1 MATNAQTLE
10 ATQALQGQVSTLTE
24 AMTGLVGILTA
35 QATPTPKPPNPAGVT
50 SPQVVVP
57 TPVNDAARFESGNA
71 FMQNGVLWVP
81 CEVEASAT
89 EVSQSGKSIPTG
101 RNAGKFVY
109 GGRTHNYGLNV
120 YVTLPKIPVA

>member
-35 QATPTPKPPNPAGVT
+35 QAVPVAPNPAGVT
-50 SPQVVVP
+50 SPKVVEP
-57 TPVNDAARFESGNA
+57 TPVNDAPRFESGNA
-71 FMQNGVLWVP
+71 FMQNGILWVP
-81 CEVEASAT
+81 CEVDASAT
-89 EVSQSGKSIPTG
+89 AVSQSGKSIPTG
-101 RNAGKFVY
+101 RNAGKFVI